1 MGGPTRRYE
10 GPAGPDDL
18 FERLAHDCI
27 VVSGLQKE
35 VLVHHCVD
43 AAREAGLATDL
54 VDELR
59 NAIVASID
67 RYIEHCRVAVPHFV
81 GDADDV
87 AACVDDND
95 DEDNDDDVQ
104 ESSDIDDL
112 ELAAW
117 RQHCEAKLH
126 YHLSRVLKWQMRL
139 DVIAT
144 EEGRRE
150 RAATLHRLSR
160 VD

>member
-1 MGGPTRRYE
+1 M
-10 GPAGPDDL
+10 
-18 FERLAHDCI
+18 
-27 VVSGLQKE
+27 
-35 VLVHHCVD
+35 
-43 AAREAGLATDL
+43 
-54 VDELR
+54 
-59 NAIVASID
+59 ASID
-67 RYIEHCRVAVPHFV
+67 RHIEHCRVAVPHFV
-81 GDADDV
+81 GDADDD

-104 ESSDIDDL
+104 ESSDMDDL

-117 RQHCEAKLH
+117 RQHCEAKLY
-126 YHLSRVLKWQMRL
+126 YHLRRVLKWQMRL